1 MLEFYSRL
9 VGVTLITLM
18 LVVFASTELSAQ
30 TLYKGRWIAESFGN
44 DIVTGTGTAEE
55 NRFSVYAVPHGQIC
69 NGLQPLC
76 DFDETPVALT
86 KPPGPETAYVFNP
99 IGTVCKPISD
109 FAASVRPEPGGTVR
123 GPDGTPIPP
132 LFRTQAHFTSLG
144 NPLRTQCNGFDNS
157 IKTTANPT
165 TMGGWGGAYEVALQ
179 YVPPFD
185 PLRGKLQAGA
195 PVSGGGSLVQTASGD
210 FNFPA
215 ASATPPGNQGGW
227 GPGMFRT
234 TRGSWPN
241 VPPYLYSYTYATLRN
256 DAGDFGRG
264 KGFFATVATK
274 TKLTFTNT
282 GAGNQVVATVTV
294 TKGSNSFGGVM
305 ELLGSFT
312 NKVCYF
318 NNARGGCGL
327 GSNDF
332 HYESIGRSGFKNPG
346 STTTSNGIVLG
357 PYSPQSS
364 VVTRERTFTE
374 TFKYFQTALNQF
386 STYYI
391 VAQRFPWTTGTVTV
405 NATGRGPHDTYHR
418 REGFDNRI
426 AGIGTVQLV
435 SPILTQWLGP
445 TPATELETGGVAI
458 LQLEFLAVPEPSVL
472 LGMLSGL
479 SLLAVLYRRKR

>member
-1 MLEFYSRL
+1 
-9 VGVTLITLM
+9 M
-18 LVVFASTELSAQ
+18 LVVFANTELSAQ

-44 DIVTGTGTAEE
+44 DIVTGTGTAAE
-55 NRFSVYAVPHGQIC
+55 NRFELYAVPHGYIC

-86 KPPGPETAYVFNP
+86 GPPGPQTAYEFNP
-99 IGTVCKPISD
+99 IGTICKPISD
-109 FAASVRPEPGGTVR
+109 FLASVRPGPGGTAR
-123 GPDGTPIPP
+123 GIDNTPIPP
-132 LFRTQAHFTSLG
+132 LFRTKAHFTSLG
-144 NPLRTQCNGFDNS
+144 NPLRVQCNGFDNS
-157 IKTTANPT
+157 SKTTNDP
-165 TMGGWGGAYEVALQ
+165 WEGAYKVADQ

-185 PLRGKLQAGA
+185 PLRGKLQRGA

-215 ASATPPGNQGGW
+215 ASATPPGRQGGW

-264 KGFFATVATK
+264 KGFFSVGATK
-274 TKLTFTNT
+274 TELTFTNM

-294 TKGSNSFGGVM
+294 KPGENNFGGVM

-312 NKVCYF
+312 TKVCYF

-327 GSNDF
+327 GYADW
-332 HYESIGRSGFKNPG
+332 HYESIGAPGWKNPK
-346 STTTSNGIVLG
+346 SPEYNGE
-357 PYSPQSS
+357 PYSGGPQGS
-364 VVTRERTFTE
+364 VVTRSRTFST
-374 TFKYFQTALNQF
+374 TFKYFQTALNQS

-405 NATGRGPHDTYHR
+405 KATGRGPHDTYHR
-418 REGFDNRI
+418 RVGFDNRS
-426 AGIGTVQLV
+426 AGIGTVQMV

-445 TPATELETGGVAI
+445 TPATKLETGGVAI
-458 LQLEFLAVPEPSVL
+458 LQIEFLAVPEPSVL

-479 SLLAVLYRRKR
+479 SLLAVLYRRQS

>member
-1 MLEFYSRL
+1 MLEFHSRL

-44 DIVTGTGTAEE
+44 DLLTPGGVESSE
-55 NRFSVYAVPHGQIC
+55 FFSLYAVPHGFIC

-76 DFDETPVALT
+76 DFDETPVIHTGPAGN
-86 KPPGPETAYVFNP
+86 PGPLWEFNP
-99 IGTVCKPISD
+99 VGEDCQPITIFGT
-109 FAASVRPEPGGTVR
+109 SVRPGPGGTAH
-123 GPDGTPIPP
+123 GIDGTPIAP
-132 LFRTQAHFTSLG
+132 LYRNPAHFSTAGKRLS
-144 NPLRTQCNGFDNS
+144 TQCNGFDNAIIDS
-157 IKTTANPT
+157 TTVS
-165 TMGGWGGAYEVALQ
+165 GSVVYEGATK

-185 PLRGKLQAGA
+185 PLRGKLQRGA

-282 GAGNQVVATVTV
+282 GAGNQVVATVNV